1 MEMRNHTVELF
12 QKLFSNYILIAA
24 LSGWLVAQII
34 KAILHLVVT
43 GEFQIERLFGD
54 GGMPSCHSATVCALA
69 TATGLGCGVDSSHF
83 ALAFVFAT
91 IVINDAM
98 GVRRETGRQAKV
110 INEMMDLFKEMGKS
124 GKNMSA
130 QETLKELVGH
140 TPLQV
145 LVGATIG
152 ILLYDSGRCQN
163 GL

>member
-1 MEMRNHTVELF
+1 MELL

-34 KAILHLVVT
+34 KAILHMVVT
-43 GEFQIERLFGD
+43 GEFQVERLFGD

-69 TATGLGCGVDSSHF
+69 TSTGLAYGIDSGMF
-83 ALAFVFAT
+83 AVAFIFAT

-98 GVRRETGRQAKV
+98 GVRLETGRQAKV

-152 ILLYDSGRCQN
+152 ILVALAVSP
-163 GL
+163 LFPIH

>member
-1 MEMRNHTVELF
+1 M
-12 QKLFSNYILIAA
+12 
-24 LSGWLVAQII
+24 
-34 KAILHLVVT
+34 
-43 GEFQIERLFGD
+43 
-54 GGMPSCHSATVCALA
+54 
-69 TATGLGCGVDSSHF
+69 
-83 ALAFVFAT
+83 
-91 IVINDAM
+91 INDAM

-152 ILLYDSGRCQN
+152 IIVALAESPFFPIH
-163 GL
+163 

>member
-1 MEMRNHTVELF
+1 MRNHTVELF

-34 KAILHLVVT
+34 KAILHMVVT

-152 ILLYDSGRCQN
+152 IIVALAESPFFPIH
-163 GL
+163 